1 MEDEL
6 NLVEVCCVFESV
18 ISRQDCTTK
27 WRHVDCLDVEL
38 VEYRCSFWKL
48 LLHKCSE
55 QAVLKAL
62 VVGADFEILF
72 EITNVLLRLSIAD
85 KQDTR
90 VLKLFDALL
99 WKSMGDQGCLDLWIF
114 KLFDAFLWKSIGNQ
128 GFLDLW
134 IFIHW

>member
-1 MEDEL
+1 M
-6 NLVEVCCVFESV
+6 
-18 ISRQDCTTK
+18 IPK
-27 WRHVDCLDVEL
+27 W
-38 VEYRCSFWKL
+38 
-48 LLHKCSE
+48 SE

-62 VVGADFEILF
+62 VVGAEIELLF

-114 KLFDAFLWKSIGNQ
+114 KLFDAFL
-128 GFLDLW
+128 
-134 IFIHW
+134 